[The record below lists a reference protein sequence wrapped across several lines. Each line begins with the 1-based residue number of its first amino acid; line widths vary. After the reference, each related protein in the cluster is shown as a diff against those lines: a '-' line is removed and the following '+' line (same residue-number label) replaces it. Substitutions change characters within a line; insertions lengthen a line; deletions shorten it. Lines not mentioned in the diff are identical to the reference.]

1 MLEDGVQFFYFWM
14 LQKDLPF
21 YQKSDI
27 LKKDRNSIN
36 FPAEKRGCG
45 IVMRRK
51 LKKLIS
57 LMTSRV
63 VIIGLLILIQ
73 LAWFVILFLR
83 LTQYATWINAGFVA
97 LSLLIELYIINK
109 SGNPSYKILW
119 LLFIGTFPVLGG
131 LMYLLFG
138 DKRPS
143 RKMRR
148 QLHRGRRAI
157 GIRQEVG
164 CSAASLSARSAE
176 TAFFLERKGF
186 PMYQN
191 TKVDYYAVA
200 DEAFPHLLEDLEKAR
215 HYIFMEYFIVTEG
228 VMWDSI
234 KAILKKKAA
243 AGVEVRFV
251 YDDLGSI
258 GCLPKR
264 FRKELSE
271 AGIHVM
277 AFNPFRPA
285 LSAVMNNRN
294 HRKITVID
302 GYIAYTGGFNLA
314 DEYINQKQRFGHWK
328 DTGLRIYGEAAYS
341 YTLMCLELWNA
352 FNNTNDNCKKYLP
365 YRYHPEPFPTDGF
378 VQPYCNSPFENET
391 LAQDIYLDLLNQAQK
406 YVYIFTPY
414 LAVDDE
420 MQHALCMAAQRGVD
434 VRLVTPGIPDKR
446 IVYSLTRSYYEPLI
460 RAGVR
465 IYEYSPGFIHAKSY
479 LVDDRVGVVGTINM
493 DYRSLYLHMEDAA
506 LLVGCSALEKLKIDC
521 MVTIEKSRRVTLQD
535 CKRRRH
541 NLLWQA
547 ILRTI
552 SPLL

>member
-1 MLEDGVQFFYFWM
+1 M
-14 LQKDLPF
+14 
-21 YQKSDI
+21 
-27 LKKDRNSIN
+27 
-36 FPAEKRGCG
+36 
-45 IVMRRK
+45 MRRK
-51 LKKLIS
+51 MKKLFS
-57 LMTSRV
+57 LLTSRL
-63 VIIGLLILIQ
+63 VIIGLLIVVQ
-73 LAWFVILFLR
+73 MVWFLILFLR
-83 LTQYATWINAGFVA
+83 LTQYATWINMVFVL
-97 LSLLIELYIINK
+97 LSVGIELYIISK
-109 SGNPSYKILW
+109 VGNPSYKILW
-119 LLFIGTFPVLGG
+119 LLFIGTFPVMGG
-131 LMYLLFG
+131 LMYLMFG

-148 QLHRGRRAI
+148 QLHHGKRAI
-157 GIRQEVG
+157 GARVPKESVLDG
-164 CSAASLSARSAE
+164 LPPRTAS
-176 TAFFLERKGF
+176 TGWYLERCGF

-191 TKVDYYAVA
+191 TQVEYYSVA
-200 DEAFPHLLEDLEKAR
+200 DEAFPQLLSDLKQAK

-228 VMWDSI
+228 VMWDSV
-234 KAILKKKAA
+234 KQVLKQKAA

-264 FRKELSE
+264 LRQELTA

-314 DEYINQKQRFGHWK
+314 DEYINQRKRFGHWK
-328 DTGLRIYGEAAYS
+328 DTGVRIYGDAAYS
-341 YTLMCLELWNA
+341 LTLMCLELWNA
-352 FNNTNDNCKKYLP
+352 FFETDDTGEKYRP
-365 YRYHPEPFPTDGF
+365 HRYHARSFPSDGF

-391 LAQDIYLDLLNQAQK
+391 LAQDVYLDLLAQANQ

-414 LAVDDE
+414 LAIDDE

-434 VRLVTPGIPDKR
+434 IRIVTPGIPDKR
-446 IVYSLTRSYYEPLI
+446 MVYSLTRSYYESLI

-465 IYEYSPGFIHAKSY
+465 IYEYTPGFIHAKSY
-479 LVDDRVGVVGTINM
+479 LVDDRIGVVGTINM
-493 DYRSLYLHMEDAA
+493 DYRSLYLHMECAV
-506 LLVGCSALEKLKIDC
+506 LMTECSALEKLKLDC
-521 MVTIEKSRRVTLQD
+521 ILTMERSRRVTLQD
-535 CKRRRH
+535 CKNHRRSRF
-541 NLLWQA
+541 WQA